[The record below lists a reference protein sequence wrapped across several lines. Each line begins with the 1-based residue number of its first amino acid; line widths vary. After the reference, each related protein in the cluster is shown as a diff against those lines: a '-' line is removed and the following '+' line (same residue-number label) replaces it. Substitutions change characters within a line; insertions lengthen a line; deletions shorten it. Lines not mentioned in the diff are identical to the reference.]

1 MTREAFIEILD
12 RKGYPY
18 EIEGDKIVVSYQ
30 WTVNLE
36 SLKKLPSGVEFN
48 NGGDVWLHSLKTLHP
63 GVEFKNKGDVWL
75 DSLKTLPFGVEFNNG
90 GDVWLHSLK
99 TLHPGVEFKNNG
111 WVSLEKL
118 DTRNFTGIEG
128 IDNRRL
134 LNLMISK
141 GVFER

>member
-63 GVEFKNKGDVWL
+63 GVEFKNNV
-75 DSLKTLPFGVEFNNG
+75 
-90 GDVWLHSLK
+90 
-99 TLHPGVEFKNNG
+99 